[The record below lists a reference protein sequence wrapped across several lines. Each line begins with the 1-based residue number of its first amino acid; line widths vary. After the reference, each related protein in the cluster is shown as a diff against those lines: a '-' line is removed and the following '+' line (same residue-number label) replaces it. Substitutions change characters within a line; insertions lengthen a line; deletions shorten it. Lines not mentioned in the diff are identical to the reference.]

1 MPAMLRLIENHT
13 ALSITSH
20 VLQAKVEFMTRLLAS
35 AALLAFAAHS
45 AGAADDTGA
54 RIFLNHCAAC
64 HGEQGE
70 GGGPVA
76 ATMNVAIPN
85 LRTLAARSDGT
96 FPADAVTAYIDGRE
110 ITAAHGDRQMPIWGD
125 VFRGPEQGTAQRTVR
140 RRIDALVEF
149 IAMLQYP
156 R

>member
-13 ALSITSH
+13 ALPITSH

-35 AALLAFAAHS
+35 AALGLAFAAHS

-96 FPADAVTAYIDGRE
+96 FPADAVTAYIDVPKRDA
-110 ITAAHGDRQMPIWGD
+110 TASFTRLASRPLACRVRISMPS
-125 VFRGPEQGTAQRTVR
+125 
-140 RRIDALVEF
+140 
-149 IAMLQYP
+149 
-156 R
+156 

>member
-1 MPAMLRLIENHT
+1 MKQRIGGAGLGG
-13 ALSITSH
+13 ALAGH
-20 VLQAKVEFMTRLLAS
+20 A
-35 AALLAFAAHS
+35 
-45 AGAADDTGA
+45 AGAAEDTGA

-64 HGEQGE
+64 HGPEGE

-76 ATMNVAIPN
+76 ATMRVTIPN
-85 LRTLAARSDGT
+85 LRTLAARNDGT
-96 FPADAVTAYIDGRE
+96 FPADAVAAYIDGRE

-125 VFRGPEQGTAQRTVR
+125 VFRGPDQGTAERTVR
-140 RRIDALVEF
+140 RRIAALVEF